1 MCKIYK
7 ILYAVLPIKKWK
19 DALIRRHFERCPS
32 CAEEVERISKAAEAF
47 FRPDWIQD
55 TTNLWPQIRDKI
67 TSSEKRAER
76 VPPEIGRG
84 RFWLG
89 KWGWAGAS
97 AAFLILGAIGFFILR
112 HHDRS
117 IPAPELAPLQAPAA
131 LIPRVQVISAEIG
144 GKRAKAYVYQTPAAS
159 FIWLVPSKDIGG

>member
-19 DALIRRHFERCPS
+19 DALIRRHFERCSS
-32 CAEEVERISKAAEAF
+32 CVEEVERISKAAGAL

-55 TTNLWPQIRDKI
+55 TANLWPQIRHKI
-67 TSSEKRAER
+67 AFSEKRTER
-76 VPPEIGRG
+76 VLPEIGRG
-84 RFWLG
+84 RFRLR

-117 IPAPELAPLQAPAA
+117 IPAPGLAPAQVPAA

-144 GKRAKAYVYQTPAAS
+144 GKPAKPYIYQTPAAS
-159 FIWLVPSKDIGG
+159 FIWLAPSKNIGG

>member
-1 MCKIYK
+1 MCKTYK

-19 DALIRRHFERCPS
+19 AALIRRHFERCPS
-32 CAEEVERISKAAEAF
+32 CAEEVERINKAAGAF

-55 TTNLWPQIRDKI
+55 TTNLWPQICYKI
-67 TSSEKRAER
+67 ASSEKRAVR
-76 VPPEIGRG
+76 IPSEIGRG
-84 RFWLG
+84 RFRLR

-117 IPAPELAPLQAPAA
+117 IPAPELAPPQVPVA

-144 GKRAKAYVYQTPAAS
+144 GKPAKPYIYQTPAAS
-159 FIWLVPSKDIGG
+159 FIWLAPSKDIGG